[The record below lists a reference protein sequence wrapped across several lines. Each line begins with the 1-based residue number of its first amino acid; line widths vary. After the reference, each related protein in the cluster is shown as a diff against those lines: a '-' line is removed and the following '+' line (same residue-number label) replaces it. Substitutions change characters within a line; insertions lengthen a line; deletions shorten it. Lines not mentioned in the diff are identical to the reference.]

1 MARAVGSDRPL
12 GWLPWRRLRIY
23 GPSMAPTLRH
33 ADVVLVRR
41 TRRAR
46 PGDVAVVR
54 WAARPGQLSV
64 KRVERSTAD
73 LGDRGDLG
81 DRYFVTGDN
90 PDASTDSRDLGPAAV
105 LGVIRWRLWPRPGRL
120 APRRL

>member
-1 MARAVGSDRPL
+1 
-12 GWLPWRRLRIY
+12 
-23 GPSMAPTLRH
+23 MAPTLRH
-33 ADVVLVRR
+33 SDVVLVRR

-54 WAARPGQLSV
+54 WAARPEQLSV
-64 KRVERSTAD
+64 KRVERSA
-73 LGDRGDLG
+73 GDAGDL
-81 DRYFVTGDN
+81 YFVTGDN

-120 APRRL
+120 ASRWL